1 MTSHEIYMHRCL
13 QLAQL
18 GAGSVAPNPM
28 VGAVLVHDDKI
39 IGEGYHRLYGG
50 PHAEP
55 NCIASV
61 REDEL
66 HLIDKST
73 LYVSLEPC
81 AHFGKTPPC
90 ADLVIRSKIPRVVIG
105 VRDPFTEVNGKG
117 IEKLMAAGVQVEVGI
132 LEQQCRELN
141 KRFFTFHT
149 QHRPYLILKWAQTLD
164 GKVANQDYSRLLI
177 SNEHTNR
184 LVHKWRGEE
193 AAIAIGT
200 NTALFDDPE
209 LTTRLAPGANPI
221 RIVVD
226 MDLRLPKSLNLFDTL
241 TTTIVFNTKEHNL
254 PLQKISAN
262 ELKQIGVGYYQVTE
276 DVSLVHQV
284 TNALY
289 SMGIQSVLI
298 EGGPYLLQSFIDE
311 GVWDEARIITNE
323 ELVSG
328 TGLSA
333 PTLSN
338 ATLHASEKIFSEVIR
353 TYKNTTTNT

>member
-1 MTSHEIYMHRCL
+1 MTSLEKYMQRCL

-28 VGAVLVHDDKI
+28 VGAVLVHDDRI
-39 IGEGYHRLYGG
+39 IGEGYHRQFGG

-61 REDEL
+61 SEDDF
-66 HLIDKST
+66 HLIGNST

-90 ADLVIRSKIPRVVIG
+90 ADLVIRSKIPKVIIG

-117 IEKLMAAGVQVEVGI
+117 IEKLIAAGVEVEVGI

-141 KRFFTFHT
+141 KRFFTYHT

-164 GKVANQDYSRLLI
+164 GKVANYDHSRLLI
-177 SNEHTNR
+177 TNEYTNR
-184 LVHKWRGEE
+184 IVHKWRGEE
-193 AAIAIGT
+193 PAIAVGT

-221 RIVVD
+221 RVVVD
-226 MDLRLPKSLNLFDTL
+226 MDLRLPKSLNVFDSR

-262 ELKQIGVGYYQVTE
+262 ELKQIGVCYYQVTE
-276 DVSLVHQV
+276 DVGLVHQM

-289 SMGIQSVLI
+289 FMGIQSVLI
-298 EGGPYLLQSFIDE
+298 EGGPYLLQSFIEE
-311 GVWDEARIITNE
+311 GLWDEARVITNE
-323 ELVSG
+323 ELDAG
-328 TGLSA
+328 AG
-333 PTLSN
+333 
-338 ATLHASEKIFSEVIR
+338 LHAPVLTNAALQDSQKVFSDVIR
-353 TYKNTTTNT
+353 IYKNTNINS